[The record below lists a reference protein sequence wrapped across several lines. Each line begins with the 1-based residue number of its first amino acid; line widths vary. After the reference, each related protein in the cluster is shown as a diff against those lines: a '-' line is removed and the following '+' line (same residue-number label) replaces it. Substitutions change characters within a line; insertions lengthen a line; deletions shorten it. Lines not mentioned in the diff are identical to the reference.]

1 MEQKKALNRKKL
13 KVILVICIVMIVT
26 AGIGLAAYIHHVD
39 TVTLGRKVSV
49 YRLDVSKLTVGEAQ
63 QKISE
68 AFQNKTITFHEE
80 GKDVYN
86 VSMEQLGYSL
96 DQDTLKSALETL
108 KQERSGT
115 FKLFASQR
123 DYKIDYQIIRDEAQ
137 EQAALS
143 ADHFDEKDRTEP
155 TDAHIR
161 YSKKKQKYVLVKQ
174 VSGNQIDENRLLSYV
189 EETLDKDFET
199 ELLTS
204 DVKMELN
211 EEVYRQPDIEESGE
225 MKQKVKKLN
234 SLLKKYR
241 STTVSYLFG
250 EETLDKDFETELL
263 TSDVKMELNEEVYR
277 QPDIEESGEMKQ
289 KVKKLNSLLKKYRS
303 TTVSYL
309 FGEETQVLD
318 SDTISSWLRI
328 KNSGIS
334 IDKDAAADYISNMA
348 NKYNT
353 IYVPRTFHTSLGTDV
368 TVSDNE
374 YGYRIDQDAELTQL
388 LEDLKSGENVSREPV
403 YSSSGMKRNGTD
415 DLAGSYI
422 EFSLDSQH
430 LWLYKDGALVTE
442 TDIVSGAPTPE
453 RETYRGAWPIAYKAS
468 PFTLSSEE
476 YGYAETVKY
485 WMPFVYGQGLHDA
498 SWQSAFGGNRYKTG
512 HGSHGCIN
520 LPEDQAALIYNTI
533 DGGYPIIIY

>member
-68 AFQNKTITFHEE
+68 AFQNKKITFHED

-96 DQDTLKSALETL
+96 DQDILKSALETL

-155 TDAHIR
+155 EDAHIR

-174 VSGNQIDENRLLSYV
+174 VPGNQIDENRLLSYV

-250 EETLDKDFETELL
+250 EET
-263 TSDVKMELNEEVYR
+263 
-277 QPDIEESGEMKQ
+277 
-289 KVKKLNSLLKKYRS
+289 
-303 TTVSYL
+303 
-309 FGEETQVLD
+309 QVLD
-318 SDTISSWLRI
+318 SDTISSWLQI

-403 YSSSGMKRNGTD
+403 YSSSGISCPG
-415 DLAGSYI
+415 
-422 EFSLDSQH
+422 
-430 LWLYKDGALVTE
+430 
-442 TDIVSGAPTPE
+442 
-453 RETYRGAWPIAYKAS
+453 
-468 PFTLSSEE
+468 
-476 YGYAETVKY
+476 
-485 WMPFVYGQGLHDA
+485 
-498 SWQSAFGGNRYKTG
+498 
-512 HGSHGCIN
+512 
-520 LPEDQAALIYNTI
+520 
-533 DGGYPIIIY
+533 

>member
-68 AFQNKTITFHEE
+68 AFQNKKITFHED

-96 DQDTLKSALETL
+96 DQDILKSALETL

-250 EETLDKDFETELL
+250 EET
-263 TSDVKMELNEEVYR
+263 
-277 QPDIEESGEMKQ
+277 
-289 KVKKLNSLLKKYRS
+289 
-303 TTVSYL
+303 
-309 FGEETQVLD
+309 QVLD
-318 SDTISSWLRI
+318 SDTISSWLQI

-415 DLAGSYI
+415 DLAGNYI
-422 EFSLDSQH
+422 EVSLDSQH

-476 YGYAETVKY
+476 YGYAETV
-485 WMPFVYGQGLHDA
+485 
-498 SWQSAFGGNRYKTG
+498 NTG
-512 HGSHGCIN
+512 CRLFMDRDFMMHHGSLHLVETDIRQDMEVTAVSICRKIRRH
-520 LPEDQAALIYNTI
+520 
-533 DGGYPIIIY
+533 

>member
-1 MEQKKALNRKKL
+1 M
-13 KVILVICIVMIVT
+13 
-26 AGIGLAAYIHHVD
+26 
-39 TVTLGRKVSV
+39 
-49 YRLDVSKLTVGEAQ
+49 
-63 QKISE
+63 
-68 AFQNKTITFHEE
+68 
-80 GKDVYN
+80 
-86 VSMEQLGYSL
+86 
-96 DQDTLKSALETL
+96 
-108 KQERSGT
+108 
-115 FKLFASQR
+115 
-123 DYKIDYQIIRDEAQ
+123 
-137 EQAALS
+137 
-143 ADHFDEKDRTEP
+143 
-155 TDAHIR
+155 
-161 YSKKKQKYVLVKQ
+161 LVKQ

-234 SLLKKYR
+234 SLLR
-241 STTVSYLFG
+241 
-250 EETLDKDFETELL
+250 
-263 TSDVKMELNEEVYR
+263 
-277 QPDIEESGEMKQ
+277 
-289 KVKKLNSLLKKYRS
+289 KYRS

-318 SDTISSWLRI
+318 SDTISSWLQI

-388 LEDLKSGENVSREPV
+388 LEDLKSGEDVSREPV

-422 EFSLDSQH
+422 EVSLDSQH